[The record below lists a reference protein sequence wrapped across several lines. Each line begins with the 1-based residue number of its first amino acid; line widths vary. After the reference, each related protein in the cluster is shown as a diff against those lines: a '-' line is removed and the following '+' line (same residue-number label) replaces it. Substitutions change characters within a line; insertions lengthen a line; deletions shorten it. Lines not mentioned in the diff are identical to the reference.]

1 MRHSSQTKPIG
12 YLKAN
17 VACPPAKAV
26 ISGDPSQSIEG
37 LMSTTLSVNGQVTIP
52 KQIRDALGLKPGM
65 PVDFTEKTLTVVL
78 DNTTGMN
85 R

>member
-1 MRHSSQTKPIG
+1 MRYSSQIKPIG

-17 VACPPAKAV
+17 VACPPATAV
-26 ISGDPSQSIEG
+26 ISGDPSQNTG
-37 LMSTTLSVNGQVTIP
+37 VLMPTTLSVKWRVTIP
-52 KQIRDALGLKPGM
+52 KQIRDALGLKLGM
-65 PVDFTEKTLTVVL
+65 PVDFAEKTLTVVL